1 MVAHGRA
8 FWSSGSLQQAFHS
21 LTIHRQL
28 NGSGTGNDDNNI
40 SGHGDSDVI
49 RSTLRLYGSV
59 FLVVFLMFCWL
70 RRRFP
75 RRFNVRSWA
84 PKVKSE
90 LANDQHGFISWMWK
104 VWKVSDDEIREECG
118 LDALC
123 YLRALQLGFRLS
135 CVGMVNSIWLLPLYS
150 TAEESNKASQITDK
164 IARITVG
171 NIPPGSPR
179 FLGTVL
185 AAYIFFGFTMHFI
198 LIEFR
203 WFTKHRHHFLLN
215 FNPRNYS
222 VYVRNIPEEYR
233 SSGELQQL
241 FRRIFSTEAVLQA
254 HVALFIAGLDK
265 KVDQRKAL
273 ITKLEHAIALK
284 NLTGISPTHS
294 QRWLSGRSDRIDSIE
309 AYTIELE
316 LLNADISDQVNT
328 YARARRP
335 KLPYSQ
341 TALASSRHLCQ
352 KEVGRE
358 KQRVPLLNHQNGSS
372 LLNPDE
378 VEILPQSYTREMES
392 MGTEIGNDPLAIPDE
407 LPTIDTV
414 NIETMNH
421 SKSYMAALKKVF
433 AFLISAASSKIKGA
447 AQLSSAVATNAIRST
462 EGLTHSA
469 MSMLGK
475 DAEGR
480 NRDAG
485 FVTFTTLRSTHIAIQ
500 NIQHSEPF
508 VLDIEPA
515 PDPSEIFWDNVGRP
529 LHQVQAGKLV
539 SVGMT
544 VGLCLF
550 WTIPVSLI
558 VSLTQVESL
567 KDTIT
572 FLYKWVQRWP
582 WIEEL
587 LALIAPLMLLILN
600 STILPLI
607 LRAICKLEYPVAL
620 STLEASSFVKMT
632 SFVVSLN
639 CSIFVLQPPTHR
651 SSLNLQLEIIQTFFV
666 SAISGTLT
674 AELTNILK
682 DPESIVN
689 FLAISLPGTFCFTQQ
704 VNAPSNC
711 LYQPLSAHRQIHVFL
726 TASHSLNVRRVIIRA
741 HACSPTLP
749 SRYSETHRVQPDR
762 QGKKPKRIWY
772 ATAF

>member
-1 MVAHGRA
+1 M
-8 FWSSGSLQQAFHS
+8 
-21 LTIHRQL
+21 
-28 NGSGTGNDDNNI
+28 
-40 SGHGDSDVI
+40 
-49 RSTLRLYGSV
+49 
-59 FLVVFLMFCWL
+59 
-70 RRRFP
+70 
-75 RRFNVRSWA
+75 
-84 PKVKSE
+84 
-90 LANDQHGFISWMWK
+90 
-104 VWKVSDDEIREECG
+104 
-118 LDALC
+118 
-123 YLRALQLGFRLS
+123 
-135 CVGMVNSIWLLPLYS
+135 
-150 TAEESNKASQITDK
+150 
-164 IARITVG
+164 
-171 NIPPGSPR
+171 
-179 FLGTVL
+179 
-185 AAYIFFGFTMHFI
+185 
-198 LIEFR
+198 
-203 WFTKHRHHFLLN
+203 
-215 FNPRNYS
+215 
-222 VYVRNIPEEYR
+222 
-233 SSGELQQL
+233 
-241 FRRIFSTEAVLQA
+241 
-254 HVALFIAGLDK
+254 ALFIAGLDK

-378 VEILPQSYTREMES
+378 VESLPQSYTREMES

-447 AQLSSAVATNAIRST
+447 SQLSSAVATNAIRST

-550 WTIPVSLI
+550 WTIPGMCYFVWYVLFLLNL
-558 VSLTQVESL
+558 LTLCHSFSHCIPHAGRIPERYYHFPIQMGAA
-567 KDTIT
+567 
-572 FLYKWVQRWP
+572 
-582 WIEEL
+582 
-587 LALIAPLMLLILN
+587 LALD
-600 STILPLI
+600 
-607 LRAICKLEYPVAL
+607 RR
-620 STLEASSFVKMT
+620 TLG
-632 SFVVSLN
+632 
-639 CSIFVLQPPTHR
+639 IDR
-651 SSLNLQLEIIQTFFV
+651 
-666 SAISGTLT
+666 
-674 AELTNILK
+674 
-682 DPESIVN
+682 
-689 FLAISLPGTFCFTQQ
+689 
-704 VNAPSNC
+704 PSNA
-711 LYQPLSAHRQIHVFL
+711 LNFEQYDSASDFK
-726 TASHSLNVRRVIIRA
+726 S
-741 HACSPTLP
+741 
-749 SRYSETHRVQPDR
+749 DM
-762 QGKKPKRIWY
+762 
-772 ATAF
+772 